1 MSEIMK
7 EATPEQLLYANILE
21 KGMLVGLV
29 LMFITFSLYVFGFMR
44 PVVPMDQIASYW
56 SLPVATH
63 AAKEGHPAVTGYLDK
78 INHDFLHQE
87 KAPTGWAWFKLIKF
101 GDFLNFIPIV
111 ILSGVTI
118 FCYLVITPG
127 LFARK
132 DTAMGVI
139 AVLTALILILAASG
153 ILATGGH

>member
-1 MSEIMK
+1 MSEIKK

-29 LMFITFSLYVFGFMR
+29 LMFITFGLYAFGIMK
-44 PVVPMDQIASYW
+44 PVVPLDQIASYW
-56 SLPVATH
+56 SMPVTTH
-63 AAKEGHPAVTGYLDK
+63 AAKEGHPAVAGYLDK
-78 INHDFLHQE
+78 INEDFLHQE
-87 KAPTGWAWFKLIKF
+87 KPPTGWAWLKLIKF

-118 FCYLVITPG
+118 FCYVSIIPG

-139 AVLTALILILAASG
+139 AVMTALILILAASG